1 MPDSIKLLAGKKN
14 NMPTLPDRM
23 PAYVRD
29 EKALYMGTPEGNV
42 KVGSAT
48 KADEVTFADGE
59 TFQQKYDSGKLT
71 GPKGDAGEQGPP
83 GEQGIRGETGPAGPP
98 GETGPAG
105 TDGKSAYSYAQDAGY
120 TGTEEEFYIALAAAA
135 DSGEALQELNA
146 ALELQGETISS
157 LRQEQSTQAET
168 LSDITSALDGKLSAT
183 AAAEQAVIGEE
194 AGVTELISAFN
205 ALIAAMQASG
215 LMAKKEPEE
224 GGDDNTGEDDGGDDS
239 GGGDGAGGDD
249 TGGGDDTSTE

>member
-1 MPDSIKLLAGKKN
+1 MPDSIKLLAGNKN

-29 EKALYMGTPEGNV
+29 EKAIYVGTPEGNV
-42 KVGSAT
+42 KVGGDL

-59 TFQQKYDSGKLT
+59 TFQQKYDTGKLT
-71 GPKGDAGEQGPP
+71 GPKGDTGEQGPP

-98 GETGPAG
+98 GDTGPAG

-120 TGTEEEFYIALAAAA
+120 TGTEGEYYIALAAAA

-146 ALELQGETISS
+146 ALELQGETISN
-157 LRQEQSTQAET
+157 
-168 LSDITSALDGKLSAT
+168 ITSALADKLSAT

-224 GGDDNTGEDDGGDDS
+224 GGDDNTGEDTGGDDS
-239 GGGDGAGGDD
+239 GGGDSAGGDD